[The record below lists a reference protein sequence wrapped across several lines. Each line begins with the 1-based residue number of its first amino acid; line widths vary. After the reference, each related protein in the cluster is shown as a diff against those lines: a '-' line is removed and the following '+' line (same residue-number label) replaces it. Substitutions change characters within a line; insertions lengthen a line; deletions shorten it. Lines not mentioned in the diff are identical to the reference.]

1 MIADSV
7 VECHYDPNIEYPLM
21 AKTPSKPPARR
32 PAPKPVQV
40 PAPLTSR
47 KIKHIASEAMQ
58 RPSKLT
64 AAQIR
69 SLGAS
74 AMAHIEPRAN
84 NTTALVCKP
93 TPKKPSRTRAMP

>member
-1 MIADSV
+1 
-7 VECHYDPNIEYPLM
+7 M
-21 AKTPSKPPARR
+21 AKTTSKPPARR
-32 PAPKPVQV
+32 AAAPKPIPV

-47 KIKHIASEAMQ
+47 RIKHIASEAMQ
-58 RPSKLT
+58 HPSALT

-84 NTTALVCKP
+84 NTTALACKP
-93 TPKKPSRTRAMP
+93 TPKKRVSRARPPA